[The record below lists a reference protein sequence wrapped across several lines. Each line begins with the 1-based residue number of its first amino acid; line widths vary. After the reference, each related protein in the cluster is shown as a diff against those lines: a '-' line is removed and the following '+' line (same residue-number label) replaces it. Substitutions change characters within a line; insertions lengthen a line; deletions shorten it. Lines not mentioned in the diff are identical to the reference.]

1 MEKQSIGIIG
11 GGSWATALVKIFS
24 QQTELPI
31 NWWVRN
37 EEVALHIENY
47 GHNPNYLSSV
57 QFKKRRINVSSSIQE
72 VIKKSSHL
80 VFAVPAAFLQK
91 SMAGVTNK
99 ELEHKFVICA
109 IKGVVPEKNLIPG
122 HFFQKEF
129 SIPQSSIGVITG
141 PCHAEEVA
149 LEKLSFLTIASSN
162 QLLSKQITEWMN
174 GRYIRTVI
182 STDTDGA
189 EYAGILKNIYAV
201 CSGIFH
207 GLGYGDNF
215 QAVFITNAI
224 REMEKFLAKTSS
236 VYHDVKQSAYLGDL
250 LVTAYSQFS
259 RNRTFGNMIGKGY
272 SVKSAQVEMNMI
284 AEGYYACKSIYQM
297 NQNFG
302 AELPIVDAV
311 YRVLYERMSPAIE
324 MKLLST
330 KLS

>member
-57 QFKKRRINVSSSIQE
+57 QFEKKRINVSSSIQE

-91 SMAGVTNK
+91 SMAGVTNR

-129 SIPQSSIGVITG
+129 SIPKSSIGVITG

-162 QLLSKQITEWMN
+162 HLLSKQITEWLN